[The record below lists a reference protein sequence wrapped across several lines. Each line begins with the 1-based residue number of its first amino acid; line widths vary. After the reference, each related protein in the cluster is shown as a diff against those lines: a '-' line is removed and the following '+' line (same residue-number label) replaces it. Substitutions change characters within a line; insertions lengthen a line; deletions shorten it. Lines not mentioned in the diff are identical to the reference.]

1 MRFVETK
8 RGTYEV
14 MNDVHGLAVAVST
27 IDYNHVFQFDAPS
40 ESLSDTEIIARVNAG
55 GLIKV

>member
-14 MNDVHGLAVAVST
+14 MNDVHGLAVAVAVC
-27 IDYNHVFQFDAPS
+27 DYDDVFQFDSPS
-40 ESLSDTEIIARVNAG
+40 EKISDSEIIARINA
-55 GLIKV
+55 LAD